1 MIKKSVLMK
10 VKNTLVN
17 EKHAIL
23 QQVRQEIDIDTDGD
37 ETDLIQG
44 NLLIELTNHLNYRN
58 SSKLKQIEEA
68 LKQIENKTYGLCK
81 DCEEIIPEKRL
92 LHNPYFQTCVS
103 CAEEREV
110 EEKQLRRFSK

>member
-1 MIKKSVLMK
+1 MNKSSLIK
-10 VKNTLVN
+10 VKKLLAD
-17 EKHAIL
+17 ERCSIL
-23 QQVRQEIDIDTDGD
+23 QQVKQDINIDTDGD

-81 DCEEIIPEKRL
+81 DCEETIPEKRL
-92 LHNPYFQTCVS
+92 LHNPYFQTCVD
-103 CAEEREV
+103 CAEAREI
-110 EEKQLRRFSK
+110 ETKQLKRF